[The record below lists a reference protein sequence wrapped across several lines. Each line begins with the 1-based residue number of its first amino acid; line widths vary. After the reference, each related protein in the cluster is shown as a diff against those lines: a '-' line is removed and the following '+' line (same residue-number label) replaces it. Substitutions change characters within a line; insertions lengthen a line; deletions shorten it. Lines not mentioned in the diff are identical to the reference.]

1 MLRTSLIA
9 SVFAMA
15 ACGGANSQIEVKGGD
30 PEIAQVAGN
39 WEGDYHGEESGRS
52 GTVKF
57 ALELG
62 RHTAD
67 GQVFMG
73 GSNTPLAI
81 SFVSVQK
88 GQISGKIQP
97 YTDPSCT
104 CQVETEFL
112 GNFSGNEI
120 DGTFTTKVVAN
131 GAEQHG
137 TWKVT
142 RAAASE

>member
-1 MLRTSLIA
+1 MLRTYA
-9 SVFAMA
+9 VATVFAFG
-15 ACGGANSQIEVKGGD
+15 ACGGANTQVEVKGGD
-30 PEIAQVAGN
+30 PDLASLAGN
-39 WEGDYHGEESGRS
+39 WEGNYQGQESGRT
-52 GTVKF
+52 GTIKF

-67 GQVFMG
+67 GEVFMG
-73 GSNTPLAI
+73 GSNTPLQI
-81 SFVSVQK
+81 SFVAVQK

-112 GNFSGNEI
+112 GDVVGNII

-131 GAEQHG
+131 GVEQHG

-142 RAAASE
+142 RAVP